1 MAAPNI
7 VNVASITGITTF
19 IAGINTGG
27 TGGPVPI
34 NTAGVTTILSN
45 ASGSGKVLKVNSLVA
60 AGSGTTTGV
69 TVNIYDSATATGA
82 ANTVAI
88 GQTIAVPQF
97 SSVVVISK
105 ENSIYLEEN
114 RSLGVY
120 AEADKG
126 NIDVVLSYEDIS

>member
-88 GQTIAVPQF
+88 GQSIAVPQF

-120 AEADKG
+120 AEPDRG

>member
-27 TGGPVPI
+27 TGGPIPI

-69 TVNIYDSATATGA
+69 TVNIYDSVTATGA

-105 ENSIYLEEN
+105 ENSIYLEED

-120 AEADKG
+120 AEPDRG

>member
-88 GQTIAVPQF
+88 GQSIAVPQF

-120 AEADKG
+120 AQADQG
-126 NIDVVLSYEDIS
+126 TIDVVLSYEDIS

>member
-1 MAAPNI
+1 M
-7 VNVASITGITTF
+7 
-19 IAGINTGG
+19 
-27 TGGPVPI
+27 
-34 NTAGVTTILSN
+34 
-45 ASGSGKVLKVNSLVA
+45 VA

-69 TVNIYDSATATGA
+69 TVNIYDSVTATGA

-105 ENSIYLEEN
+105 ENSIYLEED

-120 AEADKG
+120 AEPDRG

>member
-88 GQTIAVPQF
+88 GQSIAVPQF

-105 ENSIYLEEN
+105 ENSIYLEED

-120 AEADKG
+120 AEPDRG

>member
-88 GQTIAVPQF
+88 GQSIAVPQF

>member
-105 ENSIYLEEN
+105 ENSIYLEED

-120 AEADKG
+120 AEPDRG

>member
-120 AEADKG
+120 AQPDLG

>member
-7 VNVASITGITTF
+7 VNVATITGITTF

-27 TGGPVPI
+27 DGVVIPA
-34 NTAGVTTILSN
+34 NTAGVTTILAN
-45 ASGSGKVLKVNSLVA
+45 TSGSGKVLKVNSLVA
-60 AGSGTTTGV
+60 AGVGNTTGV

-82 ANTVAI
+82 ANTVSIAA
-88 GQTIAVPQF
+88 TIAVPTF

-105 ENSIYLEEN
+105 ENAIYLEED

-120 AEADKG
+120 GQPNAG
-126 NIDVVLSYEDIS
+126 SIDVVCSYEEIS